1 MNFDDITRENI
12 KEHNPNWSQIPDHQN
27 RILITGGF
35 GSKKKTDKLLDL
47 ISQQADTD
55 EFYLYA
61 EDPYEANIDSKAFIE
76 CSNNI
81 DDIYK
86 SRGDNNFKKKRKI
99 ISLVFVIQTNFPVP
113 EDIRLNSIH
122 YYVIKNQNN

>member
-1 MNFDDITRENI
+1 M
-12 KEHNPNWSQIPDHQN
+12 
-27 RILITGGF
+27 
-35 GSKKKTDKLLDL
+35 
-47 ISQQADTD
+47 
-55 EFYLYA
+55 YA

-99 ISLVFVIQTNFPVP
+99 ISLVFVIQTNFAVP

>member
-1 MNFDDITRENI
+1 MINFDHITRENI
-12 KEHNPNWSQIPDHQN
+12 KEHNPNWPQIPDHQN

-35 GSKKKTDKLLDL
+35 GSKKNRLLDL

-76 CSNNI
+76 CSNNM
-81 DDIYK
+81 DNIYK
-86 SRGDNNFKKKRKI
+86 SLGDNNFKKKRKI
-99 ISLVFVIQTNFPVP
+99 LIVLEVGYLRFLLFLLYRLISQYQKIL
-113 EDIRLNSIH
+113 D
-122 YYVIKNQNN
+122 

>member
-1 MNFDDITRENI
+1 MD
-12 KEHNPNWSQIPDHQN
+12 
-27 RILITGGF
+27 L
-35 GSKKKTDKLLDL
+35 KKKTDKLLDL

-86 SRGDNNFKKKRKI
+86 SRGDNNFKKKCKI
-99 ISLVFVIQTNFPVP
+99 LIVLEEEYLRFLLLLLYKLISQCQKIL
-113 EDIRLNSIH
+113 D
-122 YYVIKNQNN
+122 